1 VVDYVPLMGRPSN
14 KRILDRRIDKRIGFA
29 AAAIVAALGA
39 VSVVTGFV
47 GVGTPVT
54 LGSVVV
60 VAGIAFWIYRSRT
73 DGGALPTYG
82 EIGLVALLASTV
94 AFALAWYAA
103 RPGDD
108 QAFDFV
114 AQPKNLLVLE
124 SVGPQSGTE
133 ALSARSYEY
142 GDHLDVTCYTRGAG
156 DQVWYRVTSGNFMPA
171 AEVVAAPLS
180 DRKPPKC

>member
-1 VVDYVPLMGRPSN
+1 VDYVPLVGRPSN

-39 VSVVTGFV
+39 VSMVTGFI

-54 LGSVVV
+54 GASVVV

-73 DGGALPTYG
+73 GGGALPTYG
-82 EIGLVALLASTV
+82 EIGLVAFLASTV
-94 AFALAWYAA
+94 AFALAWHAA

-114 AQPKNLLVLE
+114 AQPENGLVLE
-124 SVGPQSGTE
+124 SVRPQSGTE
-133 ALSARSYEY
+133 VPSAESYEY
-142 GDHLDVTCYTRGAG
+142 GEHVKVTCYTRGTD

-171 AEVVAAPLS
+171 TEVIAAPLS
-180 DRKPPKC
+180 DRTPPKC